1 MSHSPV
7 PTVRSGRSFLEI
19 AASALLCFLAT
30 MVSPE
35 VEAKT
40 RLEVLDASFELRDEV
55 YELDSNLDLH
65 LPKEARA
72 AIDAGLTLRLDYEV
86 EILRSR
92 RYWLD
97 AGVAALVQS
106 YELNYHALSQRYLL
120 RNLNTGAQQDFS
132 TIEAALDRLTTLR
145 RLPVI
150 DATLL
155 EEGSTYEIRVRANA
169 DLSTVPDALKWLLFW
184 TDEWSGDSEWYSWT
198 VRL

>member
-1 MSHSPV
+1 MSHSRV
-7 PTVRSGRSFLEI
+7 PAVRSRRSLLEI
-19 AASALLCFLAT
+19 VAGGLLCFLAT
-30 MVSPE
+30 LVSPE
-35 VEAKT
+35 AAAKT
-40 RLEVLDASFELRDEV
+40 RLEVVDASFELRDDV
-55 YELDSNLDLH
+55 YELDANLDLH

-106 YELNYHALSQRYLL
+106 YELSYHALSQRYLL
-120 RNLNTGAQQDFS
+120 RNLNTGVQQDFAS
-132 TIEAALDRLTTLR
+132 FETATDRLTTLR
-145 RLPVI
+145 HLPII

-155 EEGSTYEIRVRANA
+155 EEESTYEVRVRVNA

-184 TDEWSGDSEWYSWT
+184 TDQWSGESEWFTWT
-198 VRL
+198 IQP